1 MIHFL
6 DYRCFT
12 FFTNFKFIQA
22 NMGEKMADNYLA
34 LTPESLPERL
44 YKLGQVQCVLGT
56 IPIPGRF
63 VKFGTG
69 NFNLFFMF
77 PADFGK

>member
-22 NMGEKMADNYLA
+22 NVGEKMPDNYLA

-44 YKLGQVQCVLGT
+44 CK
-56 IPIPGRF
+56 IKEI
-63 VKFGTG
+63 
-69 NFNLFFMF
+69 
-77 PADFGK
+77 AGKVEANAPLRAIIRSA